1 MTEAQPAQTTEINDG
16 LHRTNVAVFGLDRP
30 GIVAVVSNAL
40 TRRGVNLEQVNQMA
54 LHGQFALM
62 CVIQKPA
69 GLSNEQIQQEL
80 EAEIARRKFDL
91 AVMVIDFKAPTPQPE
106 SEPYV
111 VSVWGTDRND
121 IIANFSRI
129 FAEQK
134 INIESLRAFP
144 IEDGMSLQVF
154 EVSIPL
160 NVDRRALHR
169 FAQRNLRDF
178 YSRQRERDGG
188 TVGALRHAGSDG
200 KKRVSFGRNHVRHRR
215 RHYSAHSRRRVLQGA
230 HARRQDV
237 YRHVF
242 VAKPRHT
249 RVRRLRDKEKGREK
263 YVRQA

>member
-134 INIESLRAFP
+134 INSNP
-144 IEDGMSLQVF
+144 C
-154 EVSIPL
+154 
-160 NVDRRALHR
+160 
-169 FAQRNLRDF
+169 
-178 YSRQRERDGG
+178 
-188 TVGALRHAGSDG
+188 
-200 KKRVSFGRNHVRHRR
+200 
-215 RHYSAHSRRRVLQGA
+215 VLS
-230 HARRQDV
+230 
-237 YRHVF
+237 
-242 VAKPRHT
+242 
-249 RVRRLRDKEKGREK
+249 RLRTACRCRSLKFLFRSMLIAA
-263 YVRQA
+263 RCTAS

>member
-134 INIESLRAFP
+134 ITSNP
-144 IEDGMSLQVF
+144 C
-154 EVSIPL
+154 
-160 NVDRRALHR
+160 
-169 FAQRNLRDF
+169 
-178 YSRQRERDGG
+178 
-188 TVGALRHAGSDG
+188 
-200 KKRVSFGRNHVRHRR
+200 
-215 RHYSAHSRRRVLQGA
+215 VLS
-230 HARRQDV
+230 
-237 YRHVF
+237 
-242 VAKPRHT
+242 
-249 RVRRLRDKEKGREK
+249 RLRTACRCRSLKFLFRSMLIAA
-263 YVRQA
+263 RCTAS

>member
-1 MTEAQPAQTTEINDG
+1 MTEAQRAQTTEINDG

-30 GIVAVVSNAL
+30 GIVAVASNAL

-169 FAQRNLRDF
+169 VMIDRARAMNLRCNL
-178 YSRQRERDGG
+178 QHRDIFE
-188 TVGALRHAGSDG
+188 AIH
-200 KKRVSFGRNHVRHRR
+200 RVKV
-215 RHYSAHSRRRVLQGA
+215 
-230 HARRQDV
+230 
-237 YRHVF
+237 
-242 VAKPRHT
+242 
-249 RVRRLRDKEKGREK
+249 E
-263 YVRQA
+263 